1 MQQSTYKS
9 WTALNKTLTK
19 EKPLQ
24 FAVSFDS
31 DEKVWVYSRPTI
43 YVVNS

>member
-1 MQQSTYKS
+1 MHQSTYKS
-9 WTALNKTLTK
+9 WTDLNKQMPK

-31 DEKVWVYSRPTI
+31 DEKVWTYSRPAV

>member
-1 MQQSTYKS
+1 MHQSTYTS
-9 WTALNKTLTK
+9 WTALNKALNK

-31 DEKVWVYSRPTI
+31 DENVWTYSRPAV
-43 YVVNS
+43 YVSIS

>member
-1 MQQSTYKS
+1 MHQSTYAS
-9 WTALNKTLTK
+9 WTALNKEMSK

-31 DEKVWVYSRPTI
+31 DENVWTCSRPAV

>member
-1 MQQSTYKS
+1 MHQSTYTS
-9 WTALNKTLTK
+9 WTALSKALNK

-31 DEKVWVYSRPTI
+31 DENVWTYSRPAV

>member
-1 MQQSTYKS
+1 MHQSTYES
-9 WTALNKTLTK
+9 WTALNKQMSK

-31 DEKVWVYSRPTI
+31 DEKVWTYSRPAV
-43 YVVNS
+43 YVSI

>member
-1 MQQSTYKS
+1 MHQSTHTS
-9 WTALNKTLTK
+9 WTALNKQMTK

-31 DEKVWVYSRPTI
+31 DEKVWTYSRPAV
-43 YVVNS
+43 YVSIS